1 MSNLDFLSN
10 VTLETVKVE
19 TKKVSTDKLPIKADI
34 RVFANGKVYPS
45 IAFAAKHALD
55 FVPRVNVAEEGQPE
69 NLVLVGNGLDI
80 FRSSDWGMI
89 ADKLPKEILFVA
101 VVPKAEPKV
110 DMWGSCKYDKDT
122 GEPKSSILTQGSNT
136 FAKTVLVGYLE
147 NVLGVVWEAV
157 EYVDLV
163 VVTEHTMTSS
173 NNVYHLPKTVS
184 TGTRKGEA
192 DSVRRENLS
201 IHPLVLAPKEV
212 EVLDADKVVD
222 TDANSTQG
230 SVTKADTDEE
240 SDPQAEAPQGNG
252 PDWAE
257 KLQKT
262 SE

>member
-19 TKKVSTDKLPIKADI
+19 AKKVSTDKLPTNGDI

-45 IAFAAKHALD
+45 IEFAAKHSLD

-89 ADKLPKEILFVA
+89 ADTLPKEILFVA

-110 DMWGSCKYDKDT
+110 DMWGSCKYDKET

-173 NNVYHLPKTVS
+173 NNVYHLPKTIS
-184 TGTRKGEA
+184 TGARKGEP
-192 DSVRRENLS
+192 DSVRRENLF

-212 EVLDADKVVD
+212 EVLDADKV
-222 TDANSTQG
+222 TGANSTEG
-230 SVTKADTDEE
+230 SVPKADSDGEE

-252 PDWAE
+252 ADWADQ
-257 KLQKT
+257 LQKT
-262 SE
+262 SN